1 MRNREGH
8 SLLAF
13 GYGSQL
19 STPKMACLIL
29 RNHFFLGTLV
39 QHDPTHTQFF
49 STSEPFELIY
59 FKGTAHRRNLPQ
71 DGTYTPDP
79 RPSVGGND
87 WLNQLGM
94 NMSCSEIMSAV
105 VVVVVGGWLL
115 VIGCWLFVVGCWL
128 VVVGGLVGRSVGRL
142 VVVVSA
148 HILKFHRFILPVFAL
163 AISSLAMEL
172 WPLLQWMAQ
181 IW

>member
-1 MRNREGH
+1 
-8 SLLAF
+8 
-13 GYGSQL
+13 
-19 STPKMACLIL
+19 
-29 RNHFFLGTLV
+29 
-39 QHDPTHTQFF
+39 
-49 STSEPFELIY
+49 
-59 FKGTAHRRNLPQ
+59 
-71 DGTYTPDP
+71 
-79 RPSVGGND
+79 
-87 WLNQLGM
+87 M

-105 VVVVVGGWLL
+105 VVVVVGAWLL

-172 WPLLQWMAQ
+172 
-181 IW
+181 